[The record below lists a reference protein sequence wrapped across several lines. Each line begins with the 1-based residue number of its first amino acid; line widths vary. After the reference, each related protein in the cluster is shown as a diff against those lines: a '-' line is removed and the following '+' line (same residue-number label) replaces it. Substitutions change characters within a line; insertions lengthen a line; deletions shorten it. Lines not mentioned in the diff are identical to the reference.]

1 VKASARLLRDIRP
14 AHLARAAWSARIL
27 GQLHIRGYSHGT
39 TAPGRVRPWAGR
51 PSDEVEETV
60 SSDMARQRAEIEGV
74 IAGRT
79 LCDELRHVA
88 ETAGDDYA
96 YSDEVMTGA
105 DAGEGNGWQSLT
117 WSQARQ
123 RVLEAAAGFA
133 ALGLAPG
140 ERVALMLPNRSEH
153 VLADL
158 GAVHA
163 GGLGVTLYATLAPE
177 QIAFV
182 AGDCDARI
190 AVLDG
195 AAELARWRPILDQLP
210 GIKKIVVRDPAAC
223 PAGDQYLTWADF
235 VALGRQRFAAE
246 PGEITARM
254 AAIKPDDPLALL
266 YTSGTTGNPKGVL
279 LTHRNILYEM
289 AAADTMG
296 VIIPRVRWVSYL
308 PLAHIAERM
317 FSVYLPIHAAG
328 HVHFCPDAA
337 RLVQVIGKVRP
348 TAFFGVPRVWEKIRA
363 GIQALLAVEQDEAK
377 RAAVQQA
384 MDIGRRYVESCQYGR
399 TTSPELEAQFRAAD
413 EQVLGPIRSLLGLG
427 EADAVSSAAAPLP
440 PDVAAF
446 FAGLGMKIL
455 DVYGMT
461 ETTGAFTANTLAE
474 FKLGTVGRP
483 AAGMEVAIADDGEI
497 LVRGPLTTP
506 GYLNRPDLTAALI
519 DADGWLRTGDIGTID
534 ADGFVSVTDRKKELI
549 ITAGG
554 ENIAPATVENVL
566 VAHPLIGQAL
576 AYGDRRP
583 YVVALLTLDGE
594 VAPAWARARGITA
607 GSLAALAADP
617 QVLAE
622 VAAGVAAANERLA
635 RVQQVKRWRL
645 LPVEWTAETE
655 ELTPTLKLKRRVVHA
670 KYADDIDALYEG

>member
-1 VKASARLLRDIRP
+1 
-14 AHLARAAWSARIL
+14 
-27 GQLHIRGYSHGT
+27 
-39 TAPGRVRPWAGR
+39 
-51 PSDEVEETV
+51 VEETV
-60 SSDMARQRAEIEGV
+60 SSDTFQQRSQIEAL

-79 LCDELRHVA
+79 LCDELRDVA
-88 ETAGDDYA
+88 ETSGDAYA
-96 YSDEVMTGA
+96 YSDEAVTG
-105 DAGEGNGWQSLT
+105 DDWQSLT

-123 RVLEAAAGFA
+123 RVLEVAAGFA

-140 ERVALMLPNRSEH
+140 GRVALMLPNRSEH

-163 GGLGVTLYATLAPE
+163 GGLGVTLYATLAAE

-182 AGDCDARI
+182 ARDCEARI

-195 AAELARWRPILDQLP
+195 AAELSRWQPILGQLP
-210 GIKKIVVRDPAAC
+210 GVKKIIVRDSAAC
-223 PAGDQYLTWADF
+223 PAGDQYVTWADF
-235 VALGRQRFAAE
+235 VALGRERLAAG
-246 PGEITARM
+246 PGEITARV

-279 LTHRNILYEM
+279 LTHRNILYQM
-289 AAADTMG
+289 TAADTMG
-296 VIIPRVRWVSYL
+296 LVVPHVRWVSYL

-317 FSVYLPIHAAG
+317 LSIYAPIHVVG
-328 HVHFCPDAA
+328 HVHFCPDATQ
-337 RLVQVIGKVRP
+337 LVRVIGKVRP
-348 TAFFGVPRVWEKIRA
+348 TAFFGVPRVWEKVRT
-363 GIQALLAVEQDEAK
+363 GIQALLTAEQDESK
-377 RAAVQQA
+377 RAAVSQA
-384 MDIGRRYVESCQYGR
+384 MDIGRRYVESCQYGQ
-399 TTSPELEAQFRAAD
+399 TTSPELTAQFRAAD
-413 EQVLGPIRSLLGLG
+413 ERVLGPVRGLLGLG
-427 EADAVSSAAAPLP
+427 EATAVLSGAAPLP

-461 ETTGAFTANTLAE
+461 ETTGAFTANTPTE

-483 AAGMEVAIADDGEI
+483 AAGIEVRIAEDGEI
-497 LVRGPLTTP
+497 LARGPLTTA
-506 GYLNRPDLTAALI
+506 GYLNRPDQTGALI
-519 DADGWLRTGDIGTID
+519 DADGWLRTGDVGTID
-534 ADGFVSVTDRKKELI
+534 GDGFLSVTDRKKELI

-554 ENIAPATVENVL
+554 ENIAPAAVESLL

-576 AYGDRRP
+576 AYGDRRQ

-607 GSLAALAADP
+607 GSLAELASDP

-670 KYADDIDALYEG
+670 KYADVIDSLYAG

>member
-1 VKASARLLRDIRP
+1 M
-14 AHLARAAWSARIL
+14 
-27 GQLHIRGYSHGT
+27 
-39 TAPGRVRPWAGR
+39 
-51 PSDEVEETV
+51 
-60 SSDMARQRAEIEGV
+60 SSDIIQRRAEIEGV

-88 ETAGDDYA
+88 GTSGDAWA
-96 YSDEVMTGA
+96 YSDEAVTGA
-105 DAGEGNGWQSLT
+105 DAGAGDGWQSLT
-117 WSQARQ
+117 WAQARQ
-123 RVLEAAAGFA
+123 RVLEVAAGFA
-133 ALGLAPG
+133 TLGLAPG

-177 QIAFV
+177 QIAYV
-182 AGDCDARI
+182 AADCDARI

-195 AAELARWRPILDQLP
+195 AAELARWRPILEQLP
-210 GIKKIVVRDPAAC
+210 RITKIIVRDRTVC
-223 PAGDQYLTWADF
+223 PAGDRYMTWADF
-235 VALGRQRFAAE
+235 AALGRERFAAE

-254 AAIKPDDPLALL
+254 AAVKPGNPLALL

-279 LTHRNILYEM
+279 LTHRNILYEL
-289 AAADTMG
+289 AAVDTMG
-296 VIIPRVRWVSYL
+296 IVVPGVRWVSYL

-317 FSVYLPIHAAG
+317 FSIYAPIHAVG

-337 RLVQVIGKVRP
+337 QLVHVIGKVRP

-363 GIQALLAVEQDEAK
+363 GIQALLTAEQDEGK
-377 RAAVQQA
+377 RAAVAQA
-384 MDIGRRYVESCQYGR
+384 METGRRYVQSCQYGQ
-399 TTSPELEAQFRAAD
+399 TTPPDLAARFRAAD

-427 EADAVSSAAAPLP
+427 EASSVYSAAAPLP

-461 ETTGAFTANTLAE
+461 ETTGAFTANTPAE

-483 AAGMEVAIADDGEI
+483 AAGMEVRIAEDGEI

-506 GYLNRPDLTAALI
+506 GYHGRPDLTGALI
-519 DADGWLRTGDIGTID
+519 DPDGWLRTGDIGTID
-534 ADGFVSVTDRKKELI
+534 ADRFVSVTDRKKELI

-554 ENIAPATVENVL
+554 ENIAPAAVENTL
-566 VAHPLIGQAL
+566 AAHPLIGQAL

-594 VAPAWARARGITA
+594 AAPAWARARGITA
-607 GSLAALAADP
+607 GSLAALASDP

-622 VAAGVAAANERLA
+622 VAAGVAAANEQLA

-670 KYADDIDALYEG
+670 KYADVIDSLYAMS

>member
-1 VKASARLLRDIRP
+1 MRSDI
-14 AHLARAAWSARIL
+14 
-27 GQLHIRGYSHGT
+27 
-39 TAPGRVRPWAGR
+39 
-51 PSDEVEETV
+51 
-60 SSDMARQRAEIEGV
+60 ARQRAEIEDQ

-79 LCDELRHVA
+79 LCDELRDVA
-88 ETAGDDYA
+88 EASGAADA
-96 YSDEVMTGA
+96 YSHEALTHA
-105 DAGEGNGWQSLT
+105 GWQSLT

-123 RVLEAAAGFA
+123 RVLEVAAGFA

-140 ERVALMLPNRSEH
+140 GRVALMLPNRSEH

-182 AGDCDARI
+182 AGDCEARF

-195 AAELARWRPILDQLP
+195 AAELARWHPILEQLP
-210 GIKKIVVRDPAAC
+210 GIKTIIVRDPAAC
-223 PAGDQYLTWADF
+223 PAGDQYMTWADF
-235 VALGRQRFAAE
+235 AALGRERFAAG
-246 PGEITARM
+246 PGEIAARV

-279 LTHRNILYEM
+279 LTHRNILYAM

-296 VIIPRVRWVSYL
+296 LIVPHVRWVSYL

-317 FSVYLPIHAAG
+317 LSIYGPIHTAG

-337 RLVQVIGKVRP
+337 QLVRVIGKVRP
-348 TAFFGVPRVWEKIRA
+348 TAFFGVPRVWEKVRA
-363 GIQALLAVEQDEAK
+363 GIQALLTAEPDESK
-377 RAAVQQA
+377 RAAVSQA
-384 MDIGRRYVESCQYGR
+384 MEIGRRYVESCQFGQS
-399 TTSPELEAQFRAAD
+399 TSPELEAQFLAAD
-413 EQVLGPIRSLLGLG
+413 KEVLGPIRGLLGFG
-427 EADAVSSAAAPLP
+427 EASPAVSGAAPLP

-446 FAGLGMKIL
+446 LAGLGMKIL

-461 ETTGAFTANTLAE
+461 ETTGAFTANTPSE

-483 AAGMEVAIADDGEI
+483 SSGMEVMIAEDGEI

-506 GYLNRPDLTAALI
+506 GYLSRPDLTEALI

-534 ADGFVSVTDRKKELI
+534 ADGFVSVTDRKKELV

-554 ENIAPATVENVL
+554 ENIAPVAIESLL

-576 AYGDRRP
+576 VCGDRRP
-583 YVVALLTLDGE
+583 YLVALLTLDGE
-594 VAPAWARARGITA
+594 VAPAWARGRGSTA
-607 GSLAALAADP
+607 DSLAALASDP

-635 RVQQVKRWRL
+635 RVQQVKQWRL

-655 ELTPTLKLKRRVVHA
+655 ELTPTLKLKRRIVHA
-670 KYADDIDALYEG
+670 KYADVIDSLYAG